1 MPLSFMTDT
10 VTVIRPG
17 SMTSRG
23 STVPDWGNATSHAVT
38 DVQVTPVSTV
48 QDRDGRV
55 VNVSDRYR
63 LRCRFEADAMQAV
76 VDSAGQRIADEAG
89 EWFRYYPKMGNFT
102 AMGFVSSTGPT
113 GAIEEQQDHQLS
125 KAVHR

>member
-1 MPLSFMTDT
+1 MPLSFMTDS

-17 SMTSRG
+17 SITSRG
-23 STVPDWGNATSHAVT
+23 STVPDWANATRRAVS

-63 LRCRFEADAMQAV
+63 LRCRFEADIQPGDRV
-76 VDSAGQRIADEAG
+76 EWRGQTFEVDGDVFHTQSPTGR
-89 EWFRYYPKMGNFT
+89 
-102 AMGFVSSTGPT
+102 VSSTRCTLALWRG
-113 GAIEEQQDHQLS
+113 
-125 KAVHR
+125 